1 MWGPAIGYAPPHP
14 FQPSTKPNTGRNNVQ
29 NSKKTF
35 SIHLMHIF
43 ASRERAAEFESSHWK
58 SVVRQSIYSMLE
70 NKLSRSPPKA
80 PKAPLSG
87 VQVGL

>member
-1 MWGPAIGYAPPHP
+1 MA
-14 FQPSTKPNTGRNNVQ
+14 NNKREVS
-29 NSKKTF
+29 NIYKAR
-35 SIHLMHIF
+35 F

-80 PKAPLSG
+80 PKGPLSG